1 MCSVSHFSYVS
12 PLHGQQMT
20 DEAIL
25 IEKAR
30 QGDRRAF
37 KDIYEL
43 HVDALFRFMRQYS
56 RDVSQ
61 VEDWVQR
68 AFIKAYRNMSA
79 FKGSSRFATWLFTIA
94 LNEMKTDL
102 RRKSVVVFN
111 SDDLKNVD
119 VSDDQTGFEWEE
131 TMRVWFGEMDETK
144 RAVFVLY
151 EVEGYSHSEIA
162 VMLNIAE
169 SSSRTLL
176 SRAKNFL
183 RVKIGSEEGTS

>member
-1 MCSVSHFSYVS
+1 
-12 PLHGQQMT
+12 MT

-25 IEKAR
+25 IERAR

-37 KDIYEL
+37 KDLYEL
-43 HVDALFRFMRQYS
+43 HVDSLFRFMRQYS
-56 RDVSQ
+56 RDLFQ

-68 AFIKAYRNMSA
+68 AFIKAYRNLNG
-79 FKGSSRFATWLFTIA
+79 FKESSRFATWLFTIA

-102 RRKSVVVFN
+102 RRKSLVVFN
-111 SDDLKNVD
+111 SDELKNVD
-119 VSDDQTGFEWEE
+119 ISEDQTGFEWEE
-131 TMRVWFGEMDETK
+131 SMRVWFGEMDETK
-144 RAVFVLY
+144 RTVFVLY

-176 SRAKNFL
+176 SRAKHFL
-183 RVKIGSEEGTS
+183 RAKIGSEEGTS